1 MKTLPPPMSASSHA
15 LADLQPARVQFI
27 QQTFPEALTDR
38 RGAVAQ
44 HSPGVIRWIHDRL
57 FVDGWK
63 VPAVH
68 SELGRS
74 LRKVRTIAVTSGKGG
89 VGKTTFTVNLAVALA
104 QLGHRV
110 LVFDADLGM
119 ANVHVFA
126 GINPTATLLDVID
139 RRAHL
144 AAIMQPGPEGIQVLC
159 GASGISRLAEMS
171 ASVIEALGRE
181 LLTVAADFDVL
192 IIDTGAGIST
202 MVTHFLSLAQDGVVV
217 ATPNLAATLDAYGL
231 VKVAHE
237 SRMATRLHVLIN
249 QADDDNQAALVTERI
264 VGCARQ
270 FLAMPLGDLGC
281 LWRDPAF
288 EQANQKR
295 RPLVALDPTNKNAR
309 RIMEIARRL
318 TAPPVAAAHAA
329 A

>member
-1 MKTLPPPMSASSHA
+1 MNSASLT

-27 QQTFPEALTDR
+27 QQTFPEIFADR
-38 RGAVAQ
+38 SGVGSQ
-44 HSPGVIRWIHDRL
+44 KSPSVIRWIHDRL
-57 FVDGWK
+57 FVDRWQ
-63 VPAVH
+63 VTAVR
-68 SELGRS
+68 SELSRS
-74 LRKVRTIAVTSGKGG
+74 MRKVRTIAVTSGKGG

-104 QLGHRV
+104 RLGQRV

-139 RRAHL
+139 RRANL
-144 AAIMQPGPEGIQVLC
+144 ADIMESGPEGIQVLC
-159 GASGISRLAEMS
+159 GASGISRLAELS

-181 LLTVAADFDVL
+181 LMAVAADFDVL

-202 MVTHFLSLAQDGVVV
+202 MVTHFLSLAQDAVVV

-237 SRMATRLHVLIN
+237 NRMATRLHVLIN
-249 QADDDNQAALVTERI
+249 QADDEDQAALVTERI
-264 VGCARQ
+264 TGCASQ
-270 FLAMPLGDLGC
+270 FLGMALGDFGC
-281 LWRDPAF
+281 LCRDPAF
-288 EQANQKR
+288 ELANQKR
-295 RPLVALDPTNKNAR
+295 RPLVALDPANVNAQH
-309 RIMEIARRL
+309 IMEIARQL
-318 TAPPVAAAHAA
+318 LSPPVAAEHAA